1 VIETVISDLGQVLV
15 RFDNR
20 LFFERMTRFTK
31 QSVEDIRRVTYENRD
46 LLNRFDTG
54 RLGPEEFYRLAIAVL
69 EAKVPYNDFY
79 AAYNDVFS
87 LDRAVLAVMAK
98 LKTKYKL
105 VLVSNTDPVRY
116 AYIERQFPELL
127 IFDAYVL
134 SFRIGVMKP
143 DPAIYREALA
153 RVGARPQSALFID
166 DLQENIDGAER
177 LGIRGL
183 LFRPGMDFETDLRMA
198 GVEP

>member
-1 VIETVISDLGQVLV
+1 VIDTVISDLGQVLV

-20 LFFERMTRFTK
+20 LFFDRMTRYTNR
-31 QSVEDIRRVTYENRD
+31 SVEDIRRVTHENRD

-54 RLGPEEFYRLAIAVL
+54 RLAPQEFYRLAVAAL
-69 EAKVPYNDFY
+69 GAKVSYDDFY

-87 LDRAVLAVMAK
+87 LERPVLAVMAR
-98 LKTKYKL
+98 LKPKYKL

-116 AYIERQFPELL
+116 AYIERRFPELL

-134 SFRIGVMKP
+134 SFRLGVMKP

-153 RVGARPQSALFID
+153 RVGALPDGALFID

-183 LFRPGMDFETDLRMA
+183 LFRAGADFEADLRMA

>member
-1 VIETVISDLGQVLV
+1 MIDTVISDLGQVLV

-20 LFFERMTRFTK
+20 LFFDRMTRYTNH
-31 QSVEDIRRVTYENRD
+31 SLEDIRRVTHENRD

-54 RLGPEEFYRLAIAVL
+54 RLSPEEFYRLAVAAL
-69 EAKVPYNDFY
+69 EAEVPYDDFY

-87 LDRAVLAVMAK
+87 LERPVLAVMAK
-98 LKTKYKL
+98 LKPKYKL

-116 AYIERQFPELL
+116 AYIERRFPELL

-134 SFRIGVMKP
+134 SFRLGVMKP

-153 RVGARPQSALFID
+153 RVGALPDGALFID
-166 DLQENIDGAER
+166 DLQENIDGAAR

-183 LFRPGMDFETDLRMA
+183 LFRPDADFESDLRMA

>member
-1 VIETVISDLGQVLV
+1 MIDTVISDLGQVLV

-20 LFFERMTRFTK
+20 LFFDRMTRYTNR
-31 QSVEDIRRVTYENRD
+31 SVEDIRRVTHENRD

-54 RLGPEEFYRLAIAVL
+54 RLAPQEFYRLAVAAL
-69 EAKVPYNDFY
+69 GAKVSYDDFY

-87 LDRAVLAVMAK
+87 LERPVLAVMAR
-98 LKTKYKL
+98 LKPKYKL

-116 AYIERQFPELL
+116 AYIERRFPELL

-134 SFRIGVMKP
+134 SFRLGVMKP

-153 RVGARPQSALFID
+153 RVGALPDGALFID
-166 DLQENIDGAER
+166 DLQENIDGAAR

-183 LFRPGMDFETDLRMA
+183 LFRPDADFESDLRMA

>member
-1 VIETVISDLGQVLV
+1 MIDTVISDLGQVLV

-20 LFFERMTRFTK
+20 LFFDRMTRYTNR
-31 QSVEDIRRVTYENRD
+31 SVEDIRRVTHENRD

-54 RLGPEEFYRLAIAVL
+54 RLAPQEFYRLAVAAL
-69 EAKVPYNDFY
+69 GAKVSYDDFY

-87 LDRAVLAVMAK
+87 LERPVLAVMAR
-98 LKTKYKL
+98 LKPKYKL

-116 AYIERQFPELL
+116 AYIERRFPELL

-134 SFRIGVMKP
+134 SFRLGVMKP

-153 RVGARPQSALFID
+153 RVGALPDGALFID

-183 LFRPGMDFETDLRMA
+183 LFRAGADFEADLRMA